1 MASGTCGAQGDNLIW
16 TLTTGGILTISGKG
30 DMKDFPNGNTPW
42 RKYKKDILILLEGV
56 TSIGEK
62 AFSDCTG
69 FTSLGIPKGVTRI
82 GEKAFSGCS
91 RLYYVVIPGS
101 VTSIGYGAFHNCS
114 GLIFMIIPEGVESIE
129 ERAFYECS
137 SLLAITIPQSVR
149 NIGWGAFGQCP
160 NLTSIEVAAD
170 NPCYSSQDGVLFNK
184 GRMELL
190 RYPEGKPGE
199 TYRIPDGVKHI
210 EKHAFE
216 DCSSLTSIVIP
227 DGVAELEEGAFNY
240 CPNLVSIEVAADNP
254 CYSSQDGVLFNKDK
268 TELLRYPKDKPD
280 KTYRIPDGVKH
291 IGEYAFDDCSSLTS
305 IVIPDGVTE
314 LEEGAFDS
322 CPNLVSIEVAA
333 DNPCYSSQDG
343 VLFNKDKTELLRY
356 PKDKPDETYRIPDG
370 VKHIGE
376 YAFDDCSSLTSIIIP
391 DGVEHIGEYA
401 FDNCSG
407 LTSIIIPDGVTVLGE
422 GAFRACSGLT
432 SVVIPQ
438 SVTNIEQG
446 VFWFDEQL
454 TFIEVVAD
462 NPCYSSQDGVLFN
475 KDKTEL
481 LCYPEGKPGETYR
494 IPDGVKHIGEYA
506 FYCANLTSIVIPKGV
521 TSIGAFA
528 FECCRGLTSIVIPA
542 GVTSMGSWAFSECSS
557 LTSVVIPEGVASI
570 MMFTFLKCTNLTSIT
585 IPASVKSIEKWAFEG
600 SGLTEL
606 IVRAVVPPVVE
617 YDHFSRFSGVDKSI
631 PVYVPAESI
640 EAYRAAEC
648 WKENNFL
655 PIEEREDGER

>member
-1 MASGTCGAQGDNLIW
+1 MENQILASGTCGAQGDNLIW

-216 DCSSLTSIVIP
+216 
-227 DGVAELEEGAFNY
+227 
-240 CPNLVSIEVAADNP
+240 
-254 CYSSQDGVLFNKDK
+254 
-268 TELLRYPKDKPD
+268 
-280 KTYRIPDGVKH
+280 
-291 IGEYAFDDCSSLTS
+291 DCSSLTS

-542 GVTSMGSWAFSECSS
+542 GVTSMGSWAFSECSN
-557 LTSVVIPEGVASI
+557 LASVVIPEGVTSI
-570 MMFTFLKCTNLTSIT
+570 GSWAFYNCSNLTSVT
-585 IPASVKSIEKWAFEG
+585 IPANVKSIGKLAFG
-600 SGLTEL
+600 YSGLTEL
-606 IVRAVVPPVVE
+606 IVQAVVPPVVE
-617 YDHFSRFSGVDKSI
+617 YDYLSTFSGVDEPI

-640 EAYRAAEC
+640 EAYRAAEG
-648 WKENNFL
+648 WNEFTNFL
-655 PIEEREDGER
+655 PIEEREEGER